1 MSLDRTPMRV
11 KIIAGQNAQEL
22 EDKVNEFLETP
33 NLDTYNVID
42 NVVGDDLSFTI
53 LHRIKPDMP
62 EAELK
67 EVVEAKLEKHNAKA
81 E

>member
-1 MSLDRTPMRV
+1 MNVERTPMQV
-11 KIIAGQNAQEL
+11 KIIAGNNAQAL
-22 EDKVNEFLETP
+22 EAQVNEFLETP

-42 NVVGDDLSFTI
+42 NVVGEELTFTI

-67 EVVEAKLEKHNAKA
+67 EVVEAKLEKHAKT

>member
-1 MSLDRTPMRV
+1 MSTPMQV
-11 KIIAGQNAQEL
+11 KIIAGNDAQEL
-22 EDKVNEFLETP
+22 EAKVNTFLETP

-42 NVVGDDLSFTI
+42 NVVGNELSFTI

-62 EAELK
+62 EEELK
-67 EVVEAKLEKHNAKA
+67 ELVEAKVEKHNAKA